1 MNDARTWALV
11 ENLSNLDQMESRRRE
26 IASNSSLMADCY
38 RAIAAVFVAHAEAAL
53 DPVLQQVELIEARNF
68 TRLAEMEES
77 CAARGQ
83 QDLAQIAHLKR
94 GTLALLQRSES

>member
-26 IASNSSLMADCY
+26 SASKSSLMADRY
-38 RAIAAVFVAHAEAAL
+38 RAIAAVFFAHAEAAL
-53 DPVLQQVELIEARNF
+53 DPVLQRLDLIEAKNF

-77 CAARGQ
+77 YAARGQ
-83 QDLAQIAHLKR
+83 QDLAEIATLKR
-94 GTLALLQRSES
+94 GTLALLERAES

>member
-26 IASNSSLMADCY
+26 SASKSSLMADRY
-38 RAIAAVFVAHAEAAL
+38 RAIAAVFFAHAAAAL
-53 DPVLQQVELIEARNF
+53 DPVLQRLDLIEAKNF

-77 CAARGQ
+77 YAARGQ
-83 QDLAQIAHLKR
+83 QDLAEIATLKR
-94 GTLALLQRSES
+94 GTLALLERAES